1 MRHRVRNRGV
11 VFISLLVTML
21 CIALTAFAFSLHAS
35 ASSSVAS
42 SSISYNSITSYRH
55 RKPAPGITPT
65 TTRRPKPTP
74 TTAITSTP
82 TPGIT
87 PTTGVTP
94 TPTTGT
100 TPTPL
105 PQIVRVFVEPDV
117 GEQVILDAIN
127 GAQKSI
133 WLEMYL
139 LTDKN
144 IIQALENAAGRH
156 LDVRVMLEP
165 HPYGGGSP
173 QSTLDALQAAGASVE
188 DTSPAFTLTHEK
200 GMIIDGNTAFIM
212 TCNFTYSALN
222 GKNREYGIIDTTPQD
237 VQGAIAI
244 FNADWNRTSV
254 QVTDPNLVVSPNN
267 SRTMLT
273 NLINSAKTS
282 LILEEEEMQ
291 DSSMEQALV
300 NAAQRGV
307 TVQVILA
314 SPQSGSSNDP
324 NGPGIAVLKAGGV
337 QVKEDTQL
345 IMHAKM
351 IVVDGGSLAFVGSE
365 NISTYSLDNNREL
378 GILLTNAQI
387 MSTLQQTF
395 QSDWAVSQS
404 MSWGY

>member
-1 MRHRVRNRGV
+1 MRHRVPNRGV

-21 CIALTAFAFSLHAS
+21 CIALTTFAFSLHAS

-42 SSISYNSITSYRH
+42 SSINYNSISSYRH
-55 RKPAPGITPT
+55 RQPTPGITPT

-74 TTAITSTP
+74 TTVITPRP

-87 PTTGVTP
+87 PTIGVTP

-100 TPTPL
+100 TATPL
-105 PQIVRVFVEPDV
+105 PQTVRVFVEPDA

-139 LTDKN
+139 LTDTN

-188 DTSPAFTLTHEK
+188 DTSSAFTLTHEK

-222 GKNREYGIIDTTPQD
+222 GKNREYGIIDTIPQD
-237 VQGAIAI
+237 VEGTIAI

-254 QVTDPNLVVSPNN
+254 QITDPNLVVSPNN

-273 NLINSAKTS
+273 NLINSAKIS
-282 LILEEEEMQ
+282 LILEEEEML

-300 NAAQRGV
+300 NAERRGV

-314 SPQSGSSNDP
+314 APSGSSNDP

-345 IMHAKM
+345 YIHAKM
-351 IVVDGGSLAFVGSE
+351 IVADGSLAFVGSE
-365 NISTYSLDNNREL
+365 NFSTTSLDNNREL
-378 GILLTNAQI
+378 GVLLTNAQI

-395 QSDWAVSQS
+395 QSDWAVSQT
-404 MSWGY
+404 MSWEY

>member
-1 MRHRVRNRGV
+1 MRHRVPNRGV

-35 ASSSVAS
+35 ASSSAAS
-42 SSISYNSITSYRH
+42 SSISYHSISSYRH
-55 RKPAPGITPT
+55 RKPTPGITPT

-87 PTTGVTP
+87 PTIGVTR

-105 PQIVRVFVEPDV
+105 PQTVRIFVEPDV

-188 DTSPAFTLTHEK
+188 DTSSAFTLTHEK

-237 VQGAIAI
+237 VQGTIDI

-267 SRTMLT
+267 SRPMLT

-291 DSSMEQALV
+291 DSSMEEALV
-300 NAAQRGV
+300 NAERRGV
-307 TVQVILA
+307 AVQVILA
-314 SPQSGSSNDP
+314 APSGSSNDP

-345 IMHAKM
+345 YIHAKM
-351 IVVDGGSLAFVGSE
+351 IVADGNLAFVGSE
-365 NISTYSLDNNREL
+365 NFSTTSLDNNREL
-378 GILLTNAQI
+378 GVLLTNAQI

>member
-1 MRHRVRNRGV
+1 MRHRVPNRGV

-35 ASSSVAS
+35 ASSSAAS
-42 SSISYNSITSYRH
+42 SSISYHSISSYRH
-55 RKPAPGITPT
+55 RKPTPGITPT

-222 GKNREYGIIDTTPQD
+222 SKNREYGIIDTTPQD

>member
-11 VFISLLVTML
+11 VFISLLVTVL
-21 CIALTAFAFSLHAS
+21 CITLTAFAFILHSTAS
-35 ASSSVAS
+35 ASVAS
-42 SSISYNSITSYRH
+42 SPSVHNSVDSYHRH
-55 RKPAPGITPT
+55 RKPTPSITPT
-65 TTRRPKPTP
+65 ATHRRKSTPTVVVPPKPTP
-74 TTAITSTP
+74 A
-82 TPGIT
+82 IT
-87 PTTGVTP
+87 PTVSITP

-105 PQIVRVFVEPDV
+105 PQTVRVFVEPDA
-117 GEQVILDAIN
+117 GEQVILNAIN

-156 LDVRVMLEP
+156 LDVRVMLDP
-165 HPYGGGSP
+165 NPYGGGSP

-188 DTSPAFTLTHEK
+188 DTSPSFTLTHEK

-212 TCNFTYSALN
+212 TCNLTYSALN
-222 GKNREYGIIDTTPQD
+222 GKNREYGIIDSTPQD
-237 VQGAIAI
+237 VQEAINI
-244 FNADWNRTSV
+244 FTADWNRTSV

-267 SRTMLT
+267 SRAMLT

-282 LILEEEEMQ
+282 LILEEEEML

-300 NAAQRGV
+300 NAEQRGV
-307 TVQVILA
+307 AVQVILA

-337 QVKEDTQL
+337 QVEEDTQL

-351 IVVDGGSLAFVGSE
+351 IIADGKLAFVGSE
-365 NISTYSLDNNREL
+365 NFSTTSLDKNREL
-378 GILLTNAQI
+378 GVLVTDSQIL
-387 MSTLQQTF
+387 STLQQTF

>member
-1 MRHRVRNRGV
+1 MRHRVPIRGV

-35 ASSSVAS
+35 ANSSVAS
-42 SSISYNSITSYRH
+42 SSISYNSITNYRH
-55 RKPAPGITPT
+55 RQPTPGITLT

-74 TTAITSTP
+74 TTVITPRP

-87 PTTGVTP
+87 PTIGVTP

-105 PQIVRVFVEPDV
+105 PQTVQVFVEPDA
-117 GEQVILDAIN
+117 GEQIILNAIN

-139 LTDKN
+139 LTDTN

-300 NAAQRGV
+300 NAERRGV
-307 TVQVILA
+307 AVEVILA
-314 SPQSGSSNDP
+314 APSGSSNDP
-324 NGPGIAVLKAGGV
+324 NAPGIAVLKAGGV
-337 QVKEDTQL
+337 QVKEDSQL
-345 IMHAKM
+345 YIHAKM
-351 IVVDGGSLAFVGSE
+351 IVADGSLAFVGSE
-365 NISTYSLDNNREL
+365 NFSTTSLDNNREL
-378 GILLTNAQI
+378 GVLLTNAQI
-387 MSTLQQTF
+387 ISTLQQTF
-395 QSDWAVSQS
+395 QSDWAASQS